1 MLRPAAAACGVHPSP
16 RLSVARLRD
25 LRAHLDAVLGS
36 SDGDSSPIEGVD
48 DARESPTTGPI
59 RRAPAPCSATIWM
72 GGQRQSGWP
81 FWRSRRCDDC
91 RGATKT
97 QALFGEWRFDCRETT
112 IGNPPVR
119 FR

>member
-1 MLRPAAAACGVHPSP
+1 VHLTIRLPDGTLTLTPEWMLRPAAAACGVHPSP

-59 RRAPAPCSATIWM
+59 RRAPAPSADFQRSSPGD
-72 GGQRQSGWP
+72 GGDAARASDG
-81 FWRSRRCDDC
+81 
-91 RGATKT
+91 GAVTGGLVLDPEGG
-97 QALFGEWRFDCRETT
+97 AS
-112 IGNPPVR
+112 
-119 FR
+119 